1 MKFSIEVDNKLLEK
15 IYGKEFT
22 QNDFNKLC
30 SEAITSKIFDTQ
42 FMPSDYQFNI
52 EKGRVK

>member
-1 MKFSIEVDNKLLEK
+1 MKFSIEIDNKLLEK
-15 IYGKEFT
+15 IYGKKFT
-22 QNDFNKLC
+22 QEDFNKLC